1 MDHDRS
7 HRSDCGAGGTFFAPK
22 YIPRFIPPCWLH
34 RSKSWYSAAQRY
46 LAECGV
52 FIYHLQVLCS
62 CHSQPEP
69 LTGKVHS
76 STIITATK
84 VTNTVQQEKGTG
96 GMVEMQIK
104 SFSQRHGLM
113 STAGSGSSRARYASS
128 S

>member
-1 MDHDRS
+1 MRRNATRKVS
-7 HRSDCGAGGTFFAPK
+7 KRGYLFVAPWDWDFSNPVYRTK
-22 YIPRFIPPCWLH
+22 
-34 RSKSWYSAAQRY
+34 
-46 LAECGV
+46 
-52 FIYHLQVLCS
+52 
-62 CHSQPEP
+62 PEP

-84 VTNTVQQEKGTG
+84 VTNTVQQEKGTD